1 MTKNIITDEKLRDEV
16 LATYAAYLKA
26 FLSHDLETLNG
37 MMIYPLAHIGN
48 GKVRMYDR
56 FPFDPAEMMAAKQ
69 MVNTV
74 DTEYEVVSL
83 TARKA
88 HLILHSGTRVRKD
101 GSPIETVAAFYAL
114 TRTDTGWK
122 FFALS
127 DISLPAEKKSA
138 TGAA

>member
-1 MTKNIITDEKLRDEV
+1 MTKNIITDEKLRGEV

-26 FLSHDLETLNG
+26 FLSNDMETLNS
-37 MMIYPLAHIGN
+37 MMQYPLAHIGN

-56 FPFDPAEMMAAKQ
+56 FPFDPADVMAAKQ
-69 MVNTV
+69 MVNTI

-114 TRTDTGWK
+114 TRTESGWK

-127 DISLPAEKKSA
+127 DISVP
-138 TGAA
+138 GAPK